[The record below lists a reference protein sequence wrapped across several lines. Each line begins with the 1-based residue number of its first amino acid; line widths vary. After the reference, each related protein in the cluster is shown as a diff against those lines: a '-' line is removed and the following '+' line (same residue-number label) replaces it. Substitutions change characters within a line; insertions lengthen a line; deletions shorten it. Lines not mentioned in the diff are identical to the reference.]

1 MLSFPRFGQNWYH
14 LLNLCKVVTT
24 YIDMYIRMCLCIV
37 SCYLHSHNA
46 ITTCA
51 LLMCLCSSTY
61 KHMHNYYVQLI
72 TDGCGV
78 LIQVWF
84 VKFSNDGKRLA
95 SGSKDGEV
103 IIWNVEVIGSISNYW
118 SNV

>member
-1 MLSFPRFGQNWYH
+1 MLFAFTQCY
-14 LLNLCKVVTT
+14 
-24 YIDMYIRMCLCIV
+24 
-37 SCYLHSHNA
+37 CYLCTAHV
-46 ITTCA
+46 
-51 LLMCLCSSTY
+51 LCRDTY
-61 KHMHNYYVQLI
+61 KHIHIYYVQLI

-78 LIQVWF
+78 LVQVWF

-103 IIWNVEVIGSISNYW
+103 IIWNVEVIDSISNYW